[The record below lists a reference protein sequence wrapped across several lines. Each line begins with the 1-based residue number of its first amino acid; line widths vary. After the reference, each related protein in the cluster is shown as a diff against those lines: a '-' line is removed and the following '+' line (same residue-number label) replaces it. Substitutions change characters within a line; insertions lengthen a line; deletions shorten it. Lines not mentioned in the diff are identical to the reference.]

1 MATATSRGLES
12 GVNAP
17 SGVLTTTRPDVECPA
32 AGVPV
37 AAKANTLGDDLRA
50 RRQ

>member
-17 SGVLTTTRPDVECPA
+17 SGVLTTRPDVECPA